1 VKGDTRD
8 ATVLDVALLSGVVGL
23 AKHAPGAHSPKLAAS
38 LVAFDSVLSAGK
50 VAQGAVSD
58 RLVRA
63 AFSALERV
71 TPQLRT
77 DMVPNPLPPPHNLSW
92 YFCACACPL
101 EVRAFAT
108 ALRRK
113 HTRVWSV
120 ARAENGWLI
129 LMQVFGATS
138 KADAEKTAALECQM
152 PAKRLRQYAVGTVKS
167 FGDFKPRAIEEFM
180 HEHARGLLQRE
191 SLGDFVEI
199 SLLSRYG

>member
-1 VKGDTRD
+1 MKANSRD
-8 ATVLDVALLSGVVGL
+8 ATALDVVLLSGVVGL
-23 AKHAPGAHSPKLAAS
+23 ARHAPGAHSPKLAAS

-50 VAQGAVSD
+50 VAPGAVSD

-63 AFSALERV
+63 AFSALENV

-77 DMVPNPLPPPHNLSW
+77 DMVPNPLPAPHNLSW

-101 EVRAFAT
+101 EIRAFAT

-120 ARAENGWLI
+120 AKAEDGWRV

-138 KADAEKTAALECQM
+138 KADAEKTASLETQV
-152 PAKRLRQYAVGTVKS
+152 PAKRLRQHAVGSVKS
-167 FGDFKPRAIEEFM
+167 FNLKPRAVEDFM

-191 SLGDFVEI
+191 GLGDFVEI
-199 SLLSRYG
+199 SLQSRYG